1 MMKYKGY
8 HLIFWGTLLV
18 IFNINLGALVI
29 FPDIVGYIVIAIGVA
44 YVLEGNTSQIAR
56 VTKFISWA
64 IVVGEGI
71 NWLLVPSI
79 HYLNSYFQVGSLIL
93 GMMGLVMRYGLLE
106 VEKENDEDEIEKA
119 LWLKHQRIYLIIH
132 AIALVGT
139 SFIINFP
146 YLGGIIILL
155 SFLKEIYWLY
165 LIYQLKRKWL
175 CKE

>member
-1 MMKYKGY
+1 MKYKGY

-29 FPDIVGYIVIAIGVA
+29 FPDIVGYIVVAIGVA
-44 YVLEGNTSQIAR
+44 YVLGGNANQIAR
-56 VTKFISWA
+56 VTKFMSWA

-79 HYLNSYFQVGSLIL
+79 HHLNSYFQVGSLIL

-106 VEKENDEDEIEKA
+106 AEKENDEGQ
-119 LWLKHQRIYLIIH
+119 LRIYLIIH
-132 AIALVGT
+132 TITLVGT

-146 YLGGIIILL
+146 FLLGLIVLL

-165 LIYQLKRKWL
+165 LIYQLKKKWL